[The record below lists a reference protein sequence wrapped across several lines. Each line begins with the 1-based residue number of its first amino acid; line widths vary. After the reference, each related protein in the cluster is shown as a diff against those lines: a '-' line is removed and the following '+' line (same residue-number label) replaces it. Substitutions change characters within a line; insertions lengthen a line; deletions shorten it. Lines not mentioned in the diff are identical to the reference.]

1 MIFTVNILFI
11 CFNSASLLDI
21 FLAIAFC
28 SNSDTSLQFDMIHRD
43 CACDSSSE
51 MSVSSVSS
59 SIIQALLSN
68 VFQKKS
74 SEAAWNSAHNVS
86 SPDIWAIQ
94 DNVS

>member
-1 MIFTVNILFI
+1 
-11 CFNSASLLDI
+11 
-21 FLAIAFC
+21 
-28 SNSDTSLQFDMIHRD
+28 MIHRD

-74 SEAAWNSAHNVS
+74 SEAAWDSAHDVS